1 MWDSVRRGVSLRR
14 LQSRS
19 GSLQLSADRLEDLA
33 CALEQRY
40 REAGRPLPSRFAG
53 TYNAPQPGFLR

>member
-1 MWDSVRRGVSLRR
+1 MWDSLRRGVSLRR

-40 REAGRPLPSRFAG
+40 RDASRPMPRPLKGRFLDQARR
-53 TYNAPQPGFLR
+53 L